1 LPKGFSLD
9 IQDLIEAIR
18 QNRMRIT
25 DHADEEAESD
35 ELSFDEIFL
44 SVLQGEIIE
53 KSIPTINLIPVV

>member
-9 IQDLIEAIR
+9 IQDLIAAIR

-44 SVLQGEIIE
+44 SVLQGRLL

>member
-9 IQDLIEAIR
+9 IQDLIAAIR
-18 QNRMRIT
+18 QNPMRIT

-44 SVLQGEIIE
+44 SVLQGRLL